1 VRRAIC
7 LTMSLILS
15 ASAVFAAG
23 PAGKKQETKALKS
36 ADAAFQA
43 GYALLEAG
51 KLGEAKVQFAK
62 AAKLA
67 PELAVAHAAYGA
79 VLTQLDEPKEAIPE
93 LEKAIALGAKQGGAD
108 PSVAVN
114 LALSHEAL
122 GKQLATKDQAEAR
135 RQYEAALAGMSDA
148 ASQARVQDE
157 LGSLLGYQ
165 KMWPEAEAAFRAEIG
180 LTPEEAG
187 GHLHLGIVL
196 VEEKHL
202 DDGISELETALAKAP
217 GGMAEFQLGH
227 ALTVAGRDEEAVP
240 HLEAAYQATPQPRGA
255 ALELAMTEQRMGR
268 EEESIAPFRQ
278 VVELEPHNAMA
289 LTNLGLALTE
299 TGKAKEALQFFDRA
313 LKEDPQDP
321 VLHEDYGVAC
331 LQQSDFDGAIREF
344 EQAQHLDPTSSQLHY
359 DLGLAY
365 KLKDRMDDAV
375 RELLKASE
383 LDPTLP
389 DPPYTLGILY
399 MQTGKLD
406 LAVDQ
411 LRAALVLRPTNG
423 DGWAILGS
431 VLKQLDRRDE
441 AIEALRKA
449 IALLPAQPGP
459 HLTIAGVLSEQG
471 KHDEA
476 VAERKIAANLSRTAV
491 NRQRASFNT
500 NAGNQA
506 LLRGAISEAV
516 GRFQDAI
523 AADPTF
529 VDAHRQLA
537 VALAR
542 EGRTDEAAAE
552 QAKAAQ
558 LEAEKK

>member
-299 TGKAKEALQFFDRA
+299 
-313 LKEDPQDP
+313 
-321 VLHEDYGVAC
+321 DYGVAC